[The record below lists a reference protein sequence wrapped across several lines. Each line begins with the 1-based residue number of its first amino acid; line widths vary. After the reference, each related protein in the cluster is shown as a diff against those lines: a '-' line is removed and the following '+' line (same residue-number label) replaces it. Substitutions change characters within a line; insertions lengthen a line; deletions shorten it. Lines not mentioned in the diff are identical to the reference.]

1 MARIKV
7 NGKISDAFPLSRGTR
22 QGCPLPSLL
31 YALVV
36 EPLAIA
42 IRAHPDIRGLRLGSL
57 VETVSL
63 YADDMLYLEDAGPSL
78 LAALNLIE
86 RFGKFSVLQI
96 TWDKSQILPL
106 VLGPQNVD
114 QAQLSLIRASQT
126 KYLGNQVTRS

>member
-1 MARIKV
+1 M
-7 NGKISDAFPLSRGTR
+7 
-22 QGCPLPSLL
+22 
-31 YALVV
+31 
-36 EPLAIA
+36 
-42 IRAHPDIRGLRLGSL
+42 GSL